1 MFTER
6 CCRVCFGPPT
16 LPLFE
21 LHDGTVLGQMMADF
35 ADVLIAEGDGKPAF
49 LCEGCGQK
57 LKSSVDFQRQVR
69 EAENTIES
77 ALRNAA
83 DDDQMPKK
91 IKLEFAHIE
100 EDVYEYE
107 FLDENTDEAA
117 KTDCGEN
124 RSAPSGSPAMRNEEL
139 LKVLESSDND
149 DGDEDLFFEG
159 EMNDEIT
166 LEDEQNKFPFLIP
179 SEERIAQRL
188 KFDNFEYLEI
198 DGDRCCGC
206 SFIAE
211 NRDELVQHSKDNHS
225 QNYYAD
231 SGYTCPTCYR
241 KFQSQEKLANH
252 IEYYSYSDV
261 FLCTICYESFVH
273 KSHLKAHQESC
284 ASHQQQNQPHSPTL
298 PLHVSQKATRRKRT
312 TFTNHRPLQVNP
324 TDEDPR
330 SHFCCFVRC
339 WEGFNTE
346 EELLSHVH
354 QVHEG
359 KRREN
364 ELASTKLNPATKF
377 TCLVCQ
383 RTFDTEKQLHVHI
396 SYKQKREEYI
406 CQECG
411 KSCHKPSILRDHW
424 QKEHTNLSPEFACDI
439 CGKAFWK
446 LSVLKNHRKIHVPF
460 ENVPCSEPGCEMV
473 FRDTFLMKRH
483 CRNVHGDAPWHCR
496 FCPKRL
502 RTKEA
507 IDIHERVHTG
517 EKPFPCREGCDRRF
531 AHATDRVRHERSMHT
546 SEKPHKCAHCKEAYV
561 RRRELV
567 IHLQR
572 HHNGEE
578 N

>member
-1 MFTER
+1 
-6 CCRVCFGPPT
+6 
-16 LPLFE
+16 
-21 LHDGTVLGQMMADF
+21 
-35 ADVLIAEGDGKPAF
+35 
-49 LCEGCGQK
+49 
-57 LKSSVDFQRQVR
+57 
-69 EAENTIES
+69 
-77 ALRNAA
+77 
-83 DDDQMPKK
+83 
-91 IKLEFAHIE
+91 
-100 EDVYEYE
+100 
-107 FLDENTDEAA
+107 
-117 KTDCGEN
+117 
-124 RSAPSGSPAMRNEEL
+124 MRNEEL

-149 DGDEDLFFEG
+149 DGDEDLSFD
-159 EMNDEIT
+159 NDEIT

-241 KFQSQEKLANH
+241 KFQSQEKL
-252 IEYYSYSDV
+252 
-261 FLCTICYESFVH
+261 
-273 KSHLKAHQESC
+273 
-284 ASHQQQNQPHSPTL
+284 P
-298 PLHVSQKATRRKRT
+298 
-312 TFTNHRPLQVNP
+312 
-324 TDEDPR
+324 
-330 SHFCCFVRC
+330 FCCFVRC

-364 ELASTKLNPATKF
+364 ELASSKLNPATKF

-424 QKEHTNLSPEFACDI
+424 QKEHTNLAPEFACDI

-507 IDIHERVHTG
+507 MDIHERVHTG